1 MEADGTAP
9 EHPAQA
15 PLVVAPGRILDAKTA
30 LALNVHASP
39 GVYAL
44 LLGSG
49 ISLTSGVQTGWGIVE
64 DLVGRVAAMQD
75 PNDTD
80 AAEKAAADPAGWWAQ
95 HYDGDLGYSS
105 LLGAVA
111 PTAAARQQQLAR
123 YFQPQEDDEP
133 GAKGPTP
140 AHHAIAQLVKRGSV
154 RVILTTNFD
163 RLTERAL
170 EEAGIPPQIISRPSQ
185 IAEMMP
191 LPHAPVTVIKLHG
204 DYAALDQ
211 LNTVDELEAYEPEQ
225 QELLQR
231 VLDEYGLIICG
242 WSADWDTALVR
253 ALEGVRPRR
262 YPMFWSSYSALG
274 EAAKH
279 LTTQHSGVVI
289 EGMAADDLF
298 TDLQRR
304 IEALDL
310 MAAPPVTRDI
320 AVTRLKRALPDPV
333 RRIEASDLIHQ
344 TVTGILDRT
353 AAAARPLSGPVFD
366 ESVRGYRADCDILLH
381 LLAHGVFNDDG
392 THDALWLRAVERLT
406 RIRSTFSGAFIEAL
420 EALRHYPALL
430 ATWTMG
436 VTAVISRREEL
447 LATIM
452 AQPTWNTLSGR
463 TRTQPPAVYL
473 NPMRVLATDLKSVM
487 PPAEGRIWRFPQS
500 RFLRQETREP
510 LRVLEP
516 DDTAYQTACT
526 RFEFLTSMI
535 AMDDEAENMRF
546 PWVGHFI
553 DDTHWEYDTSM
564 ANTIKTELTP
574 NWPLLRAGAF
584 GGDMERAQAAY
595 ERLVEWRAK
604 TRFNWL

>member
-1 MEADGTAP
+1 METDGTAP
-9 EHPAQA
+9 EPPAQA
-15 PLVVAPGRILDAKTA
+15 PLLVPPGRILDAKTA

-49 ISLTSGVQTGWGIVE
+49 ISLTSGVKTGWGIVE
-64 DLVGRVAAMQD
+64 DLVGRVAAMRD

-80 AAEKAAADPAGWWAQ
+80 AAEKAVTDPVAWWAQ
-95 HYDGDLGYSS
+95 HYDDVLGYSG

-111 PTAAARQQQLAR
+111 PTAAARQAQLAR

-140 AHHAIAQLVKRGSV
+140 AHHAIAQLVKRGGI

-170 EEAGIPPQIISRPSQ
+170 EEAGISPQVISRPGQ
-185 IAEMMP
+185 IAGMMP

-211 LNTVDELEAYEPEQ
+211 LNTVDELETYEPEQ
-225 QELLQR
+225 QELLKR

-262 YPMFWSSYSALG
+262 YPMFWSSFSTLG
-274 EAAKH
+274 EAAKR
-279 LTTQHSGVVI
+279 LTAQRSAAVI
-289 EGMAADDLF
+289 EGMTADELF

-304 IEALDL
+304 VEALDR
-310 MAAPPVTRDI
+310 MAAPPLTRDI

-333 RRIEASDLIHQ
+333 RRIEASDLVHQ
-344 TVTGILDRT
+344 TVTDILDRT
-353 AAAARPLSGPVFD
+353 AAAARPLGGPVFD
-366 ESVRGYRADCDILLH
+366 ESVRGYRADCDVLLH
-381 LLAHGVFNDDG
+381 LLAHGVFHDDG

-406 RIRSTFSGAFIEAL
+406 RMRSSFSGAFNEAL

-436 VTAVISRREEL
+436 VTAVISRREEF

-473 NPMRVLATDLKSVM
+473 NPVRILAADLNSVM
-487 PPAEGRIWRFPQS
+487 PPPDRQTWRFPQS
-500 RFLRQETREP
+500 TFLRQEAREP
-510 LRVLEP
+510 LKSIEP
-516 DDTAYQTACT
+516 DDAAYQTACT
-526 RFEFLTSMI
+526 RFEFLASLI
-535 AMDDEAENMRF
+535 AMDDDTQTRP
-546 PWVGHFI
+546 PWIGEFVN
-553 DDTHWEYDTSM
+553 DVHWKYDTSI
-564 ANTIKTELTP
+564 ANTIKAELTP

-584 GGDMERAQAAY
+584 GGNVERAQAAY
-595 ERLVEWRAK
+595 EHLIQWRAQNP
-604 TRFNWL
+604 RLRW

>member
-1 MEADGTAP
+1 METNVTAP
-9 EHPAQA
+9 EPPTQA
-15 PLVVAPGRILDAKTA
+15 ALAVPPGRILDAKTA

-49 ISLTSGVQTGWGIVE
+49 ISLASGVKTGWGIVE

-75 PNDTD
+75 PND
-80 AAEKAAADPAGWWAQ
+80 AEAAAKAVGDPVGWWAQ
-95 HYDGDLGYSS
+95 HYDGVLGYSG

-170 EEAGIPPQIISRPSQ
+170 EEAGISPQVISRPSQ

-211 LNTVDELEAYEPEQ
+211 LNTVDELETYEPEQ
-225 QELLQR
+225 QGLLKR
-231 VLDEYGLIICG
+231 VLDEYGLIVCG

-262 YPMFWSSYSALG
+262 YPMFWSSFGTLG
-274 EAAKH
+274 EAAKR
-279 LTTQHSGVVI
+279 LTTQHNAAVI
-289 EGMAADDLF
+289 EGMTADDLF
-298 TDLQRR
+298 TDIQRR
-304 IEALDL
+304 VEALDR
-310 MAAPPVTRDI
+310 MASPPVTRDI
-320 AVTRLKRALPDPV
+320 AVARLKRALPDPV

-344 TVTGILDRT
+344 TVTDILDRT
-353 AAAARPLSGPVFD
+353 AAAARPLSGPVFE
-366 ESVRGYRADCDILLH
+366 ESIRGYRADCDVLLH

-392 THDALWLRAVERLT
+392 THDDLWLRAVERL
-406 RIRSTFSGAFIEAL
+406 IRMRSSFSGSFNDAL

-436 VTAVISRREEL
+436 VTAVIARREEF
-447 LATIM
+447 LATIL
-452 AQPTWNTLSGR
+452 AQPRWTTLWGR
-463 TRTQPPAVYL
+463 NQTQPPAVYL
-473 NPMRVLATDLKSVM
+473 NPVRVLAADLSSVM
-487 PPAEGRIWRFPQS
+487 PPPEGQSWRFPQS
-500 RFLRQETREP
+500 RFLRRETREP
-510 LRVLEP
+510 LQIIEP
-516 DDTAYQTACT
+516 DDAAYQTACT
-526 RFEFLTSMI
+526 RFEFLTSLI
-535 AMDDEAENMRF
+535 AMDNDAQNPGL
-546 PWVGHFI
+546 PWIGEFVN
-553 DDTHWEYDTSM
+553 DVHWEYNTSI
-564 ANTIKTELTP
+564 ANTIKEELTVS
-574 NWPLLRAGAF
+574 WPLLRAGAF
-584 GGDMERAQAAY
+584 GGDLERAKTAY
-595 ERLVEWRAK
+595 ERLTQWRAQNPSL
-604 TRFNWL
+604 RW

>member
-1 MEADGTAP
+1 METNGAAP
-9 EHPAQA
+9 EPLAQA
-15 PLVVAPGRILDAKTA
+15 PLVAPPSRILDAKAA

-49 ISLTSGVQTGWGIVE
+49 ISLASGVKTGWGIVE

-75 PNDTD
+75 PNDAD
-80 AAEKAAADPAGWWAQ
+80 APAKAVADPVGWWAE
-95 HYDGDLGYSS
+95 HYDDVLGYSG

-140 AHHAIAQLVKRGSV
+140 AHHAIAELVKRGSV

-170 EEAGIPPQIISRPSQ
+170 EEAGISPQVISRPSQ

-191 LPHAPVTVIKLHG
+191 LPHASVTVIKLHG
-204 DYAALDQ
+204 DYATLDQ
-211 LNTVDELEAYEPEQ
+211 LNTVDELETYEPEQ
-225 QELLQR
+225 QELLKR

-262 YPMFWSSYSALG
+262 YPMFWSSFSTLG
-274 EAAKH
+274 EAAKR
-279 LTTQHSGVVI
+279 LTAQHSAAVI
-289 EGMAADDLF
+289 EGMTADGLF
-298 TDLQRR
+298 TDLRRR
-304 IEALDL
+304 IEALDR
-310 MAAPPVTRDI
+310 MASPPLTRDM
-320 AVTRLKRALPDPV
+320 AVARLKRALPDPV
-333 RRIEASDLIHQ
+333 RRIEASDLVHQ
-344 TVTGILDRT
+344 TVTDILDRT

-366 ESVRGYRADCDILLH
+366 DSVHGYRADCDILLH

-406 RIRSTFSGAFIEAL
+406 RMRSSFSGAFNEAL

-436 VTAVISRREEL
+436 VTAVISRREEF
-447 LATIM
+447 LATIL
-452 AQPTWNTLSGR
+452 AQPTWNTLWGR

-473 NPMRVLATDLKSVM
+473 NPVRILAADLNSVM
-487 PPAEGRIWRFPQS
+487 PLPDRQGQRFPQS
-500 RFLRQETREP
+500 ALLRQEAREP
-510 LRVLEP
+510 LQVIEP

-526 RFEFLTSMI
+526 RFEFLASLI
-535 AMDDEAENMRF
+535 AMDDDTQTSL
-546 PWVGHFI
+546 PWIGQFI
-553 DDTHWEYDTSM
+553 DDAHWEYDTSI
-564 ANTIKTELTP
+564 ANTIKAELTP

-584 GGDMERAQAAY
+584 GGDVKRAQAAY
-595 ERLVEWRAK
+595 ERLVEWRAQNP
-604 TRFNWL
+604 RLHW